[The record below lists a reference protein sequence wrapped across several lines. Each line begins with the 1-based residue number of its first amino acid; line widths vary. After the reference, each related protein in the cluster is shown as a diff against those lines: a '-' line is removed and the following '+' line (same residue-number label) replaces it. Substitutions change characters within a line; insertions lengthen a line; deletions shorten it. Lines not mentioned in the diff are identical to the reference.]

1 MRCCHLHPLL
11 PQPWVSFLARL
22 LSPQCPSSHLLV
34 RCRPLCPWQTCFRY
48 NCDTAHK
55 CGRSTHTGGSAAR
68 QCRPGHG
75 PVLSAAPAVSQ
86 GGGQDQIRP
95 VRHHER
101 PPSRQYVAVHTVG
114 GTPGASWSVFQLRK
128 AAAAGNSVSSDMG
141 VLLPS
146 LCCSAHPGQQDP
158 QPPHLWAAGGEGG
171 PAAWWPRMEGIR
183 QDLPAACCTGPIGA
197 VERAQ
202 P

>member
-1 MRCCHLHPLL
+1 MRCCHLHLLL

-22 LSPQCPSSHLLV
+22 LAISSVPIFSLAGAMPPTLSV
-34 RCRPLCPWQTCFRY
+34 ANPLPL
-48 NCDTAHK
+48 TA
-55 CGRSTHTGGSAAR
+55 THPTSVGGQPTLAGPPPVSADQAM
-68 QCRPGHG
+68 
-75 PVLSAAPAVSQ
+75 VLSSAL
-86 GGGQDQIRP
+86 
-95 VRHHER
+95 
-101 PPSRQYVAVHTVG
+101 PPLSAKVVGKIKSGQYVAMKDLLADNMHTVG
-114 GTPGASWSVFQLRK
+114 GTPRASWNVFRFRK

-171 PAAWWPRMEGIR
+171 PAAWWPRMAGIR
-183 QDLPAACCTGPIGA
+183 HNLPAACCTGPIGA